1 MRATVEISM
10 YPLDHQYEPK
20 ILSFIEKIE
29 AVPELI
35 VRVNETSTHIA
46 GDYDLIF
53 NTLQTSIR
61 EIFESDYKSVFVLKV
76 LGMDLLE
83 S

>member
-10 YPLDHQYEPK
+10 YPLSEEYELK
-20 ILSFIEKIE
+20 ILDFIKHIE
-29 AVPELI
+29 SVPELI

-53 NTLQTSIR
+53 STLQDGIR
-61 EIFESDYKSVFVLKV
+61 KVFESNYKSVFVLKV